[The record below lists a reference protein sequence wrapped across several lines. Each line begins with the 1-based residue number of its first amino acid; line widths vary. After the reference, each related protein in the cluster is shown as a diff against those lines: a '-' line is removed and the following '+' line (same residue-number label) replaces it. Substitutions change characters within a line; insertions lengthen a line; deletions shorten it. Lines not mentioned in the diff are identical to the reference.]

1 MMTTLIPKVCLDEIQ
16 RLQRRFIWG
25 DTDDKRKFHAVKWRT
40 VCMPKS
46 RGGLGLRQLDTMN
59 KACLLRWGW
68 KLQLNGSDLWSSVLR
83 GKYWRHGGLF
93 DRCKPTDSSLW
104 KSIVR
109 LAPNLDHY
117 GFWIIR
123 DGQTVSAWNH
133 AWITPGMVIADLDLH
148 IPSVLQNV
156 TVAALVD
163 EMGNWKWSELIDWLP
178 TDLLLRFRSFP
189 TPSIDYGSD
198 ERMGI
203 GEQSAEYVVSDMYNI
218 LSGFRNMEDNSRW
231 CKVWKLRVPERV
243 CSFVWLMMH
252 ERLLTNA
259 RKNRM
264 GLGHAMCRYCGDI
277 VENELHAI
285 RDCPLAMPL
294 WLNVVDDSLRSM
306 FFTYDWQHWI
316 DLNMQ
321 STRKWSE
328 EIAWKDYWATACH
341 CLWSWRNKEEHDEQ
355 FQRPPNIVL
364 AVTDRVKHYNQAM
377 VLKQVLHSVEWRVVM
392 INWRPPNE
400 GWVKINADGAC
411 KEGSAAGCGCVIRD
425 SDGVWR
431 GGFAKNLGMCS
442 AYVAELWGVFEGLRY
457 ARSLGFNRV
466 ELNVD
471 SSVVNQVL
479 RKPGYG
485 RPLGG
490 SLVMRIRKLLELD
503 WEVVIDH
510 VYREANKCADM
521 LANIGCTLDT
531 HMVYYDICPIE
542 CHSVMLADVL
552 GIETLRS
559 IPV

>member
-1 MMTTLIPKVCLDEIQ
+1 
-16 RLQRRFIWG
+16 
-25 DTDDKRKFHAVKWRT
+25 
-40 VCMPKS
+40 
-46 RGGLGLRQLDTMN
+46 
-59 KACLLRWGW
+59 
-68 KLQLNGSDLWSSVLR
+68 
-83 GKYWRHGGLF
+83 
-93 DRCKPTDSSLW
+93 
-104 KSIVR
+104 
-109 LAPNLDHY
+109 
-117 GFWIIR
+117 
-123 DGQTVSAWNH
+123 
-133 AWITPGMVIADLDLH
+133 MVIADLDLH

-163 EMGNWKWSELIDWLP
+163 ETGNWKWSELIDWLP

-259 RKNRM
+259 RKNRV

-285 RDCPLAMPL
+285 RDCPLVMPL

-355 FQRPPNIVL
+355 FQRPP
-364 AVTDRVKHYNQAM
+364 
-377 VLKQVLHSVEWRVVM
+377 
-392 INWRPPNE
+392 
-400 GWVKINADGAC
+400 
-411 KEGSAAGCGCVIRD
+411 
-425 SDGVWR
+425 
-431 GGFAKNLGMCS
+431 
-442 AYVAELWGVFEGLRY
+442 YV
-457 ARSLGFNRV
+457 
-466 ELNVD
+466 
-471 SSVVNQVL
+471 
-479 RKPGYG
+479 
-485 RPLGG
+485 
-490 SLVMRIRKLLELD
+490 
-503 WEVVIDH
+503 
-510 VYREANKCADM
+510 
-521 LANIGCTLDT
+521 
-531 HMVYYDICPIE
+531 
-542 CHSVMLADVL
+542 
-552 GIETLRS
+552 
-559 IPV
+559 